1 MSRKIIWKVCLTLE
15 HTFIFGK
22 ILVTFQ
28 SCTACFPARQ
38 APQGTRPWH
47 QPSGC
52 FWDAQGFGGDSV
64 VLPGPQVSRDAVT
77 GVVAQGCRHR
87 DAGAGMLL
95 AKVAK

>member
-1 MSRKIIWKVCLTLE
+1 M
-15 HTFIFGK
+15 
-22 ILVTFQ
+22 
-28 SCTACFPARQ
+28 
-38 APQGTRPWH
+38 
-47 QPSGC
+47 
-52 FWDAQGFGGDSV
+52 